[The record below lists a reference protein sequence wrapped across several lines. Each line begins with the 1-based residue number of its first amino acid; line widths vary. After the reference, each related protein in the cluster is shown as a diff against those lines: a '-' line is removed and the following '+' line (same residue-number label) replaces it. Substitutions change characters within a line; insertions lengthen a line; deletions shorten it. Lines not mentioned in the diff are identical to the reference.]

1 MNEFLKEYISLKE
14 NFVKHHENETSVSA
28 LYEFADRLNERTEKE
43 AMEVLVDVY
52 QLLYKMES
60 AYKLYENIYDKS
72 DRKQIK
78 KFLGLKDLN
87 ESHGDRFAT
96 PRPLNKEERL
106 KREERKKLLPKFRY
120 HPDPLETGSFIEGEA
135 KVCPCCGN
143 ESSVYYVKSPYAQDD
158 VDYLCP
164 VCISNGEASKKFD
177 AEFVQDAEWDFEEDK
192 EKNEELFYRT
202 PGYLS
207 WQGEYWLSCCNDYCA
222 YLGSV
227 GTNELNEMGI
237 AEEVFEEYNK
247 RNEFADVE
255 KYLVKDGHICG
266 YLFRC
271 LHCKKYHLYVD
282 AD

>member
-14 NFVKHHENETSVSA
+14 NFVKQHENETSVLA
-28 LYEFADRLNERTEKE
+28 LYEFADRLKVRTEKE
-43 AMEVLVDVY
+43 AMEVLVDIY

-60 AYKLYENIYDKS
+60 AYKLYENIYDKA

-78 KFLGLKDLN
+78 KFLSLKDLN

-135 KVCPCCGN
+135 KVCPCCGR
-143 ESSVYYVKSPYAQDD
+143 ESSVYYVKSPYAVDD

-164 VCISNGEASKKFD
+164 VCISNGEAAKKFD
-177 AEFVQDAEWDFEEDK
+177 ADFIQDVDDDFVPDK
-192 EKNEELFYRT
+192 EKRDELFYRT

-207 WQGEYWLSCCNDYCA
+207 WQGEYWLYCCNDYCA

-227 GTNELNEMGI
+227 GTNELKEMGI
-237 AEEVFEEYNK
+237 AEEVFEEYKK
-247 RNEFADVE
+247 RNAFPDIEN
-255 KYLVKDGHICG
+255 
-266 YLFRC
+266 
-271 LHCKKYHLYVD
+271 
-282 AD
+282 

>member
-14 NFVKHHENETSVSA
+14 NFVKQNEGSESVQA
-28 LYEFADRLNERTEKE
+28 LYEFADRLKERTEKE
-43 AMEVLVDVY
+43 AVEVLVDVY

-60 AYKLYENIYDKS
+60 AYKLYESIYDKT

-96 PRPLNKEERL
+96 PRPLNKKERL

-120 HPDPLETGSFIEGEA
+120 HPDPLETGSFIEGEV
-135 KVCPCCGN
+135 KICPCCGK
-143 ESSVYYVKSPYAQDD
+143 ESNTYYVKSPYAVDD

-164 VCISNGEASKKFD
+164 VCISNGEATKKYD
-177 AEFVQDAEWDFEEDK
+177 ADFIQDVDDDFVPDK
-192 EKNEELFYRT
+192 EKRDELFYRT

-207 WQGEYWLSCCNDYCA
+207 WQGEYWLYCCNDYCA

-227 GTNELNEMGI
+227 GTKELKEMGI

-247 RNEFADVE
+247 RKEFNDIE
-255 KYLVKDGHICG
+255 EYL
-266 YLFRC
+266 
-271 LHCKKYHLYVD
+271 
-282 AD
+282 

>member
-1 MNEFLKEYISLKE
+1 M
-14 NFVKHHENETSVSA
+14 
-28 LYEFADRLNERTEKE
+28 
-43 AMEVLVDVY
+43 
-52 QLLYKMES
+52 
-60 AYKLYENIYDKS
+60 
-72 DRKQIK
+72 
-78 KFLGLKDLN
+78 
-87 ESHGDRFAT
+87 
-96 PRPLNKEERL
+96 
-106 KREERKKLLPKFRY
+106 
-120 HPDPLETGSFIEGEA
+120 ETGSFIEGEA

-164 VCISNGEASKKFD
+164 ICISNGEAAKKFD
-177 AEFVQDAEWDFEEDK
+177 AEFVQDAEWNFEEDK

-247 RNEFADVE
+247 RDEFAYVE
-255 KYLVKDGHICG
+255 QYLVKDGSVCG